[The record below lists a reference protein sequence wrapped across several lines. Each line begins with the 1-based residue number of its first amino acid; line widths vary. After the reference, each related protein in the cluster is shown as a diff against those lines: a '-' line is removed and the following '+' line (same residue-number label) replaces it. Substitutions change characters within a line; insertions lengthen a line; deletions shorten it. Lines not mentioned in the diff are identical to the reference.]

1 MRTRLVDLY
10 FEPAVA
16 SNFQRPGVAALLY
29 RELLL
34 RARLAAIVENK
45 LLRARCLHASD
56 PGLTNGGAMFRARR
70 KVEPVAGSEHDVAV
84 WRMKRD
90 RSLDADQNLM
100 EIVGVLPVA
109 VPGFVRPGM
118 GREALGG
125 KDLGGH
131 HCLLA
136 GHR

>member
-1 MRTRLVDLY
+1 V
-10 FEPAVA
+10 
-16 SNFQRPGVAALLY
+16 
-29 RELLL
+29 
-34 RARLAAIVENK
+34 
-45 LLRARCLHASD
+45 
-56 PGLTNGGAMFRARR
+56 FRARR
-70 KVEPVAGSEHDVAV
+70 KVESVAGSEHDVAG

-100 EIVGVLPVA
+100 EIVGVLPVG
-109 VPGFVRPGM
+109 VPRFVRPGM

-131 HCLLA
+131 RCVIA